1 VVSVLAVK
9 SFEPDKFLFMST
21 RQGTVKKTVLDAFS
35 NIRITGIKAIDIPEG
50 DRLVDVR
57 LAGGN
62 MDVLLVTKNGYA
74 VRFQEDQVRPMGR
87 DARGVRGI
95 NLRKDDLVVGMGV
108 FERDSAQS
116 ALIVCERGYGKRTAL
131 SEFPTKNR
139 GGMGV
144 IAIKTTDR
152 NGPVAGL
159 RVTSDE
165 DHLILISTTGRLIRI
180 PVNTVPVVGRATQG
194 VRIMRVDEDER
205 VASIERLADPDESED
220 IEQAAAPEGGADD
233 GDTVPVEMDDVV
245 GEESDGGDEGD
256 DGDAPDG
263 SDEEGDK

>member
-1 VVSVLAVK
+1 
-9 SFEPDKFLFMST
+9 
-21 RQGTVKKTVLDAFS
+21 
-35 NIRITGIKAIDIPEG
+35 
-50 DRLVDVR
+50 
-57 LAGGN
+57 
-62 MDVLLVTKNGYA
+62 MDVLLCTRNGYA

-95 NLRKDDLVVGMGV
+95 NLRKDDLVVSMGV
-108 FERDSAQS
+108 FERDSTQS
-116 ALIVCERGYGKRTAL
+116 ALIVCDRGYGKRTAL

-159 RVTSDE
+159 RVTGDE

-194 VRIMRVDEDER
+194 VRVMRLDDDER

-245 GEESDGGDEGD
+245 GEEPDGDDEG
-256 DGDAPDG
+256 GGAPDDG